1 METLSNLYET
11 NLYRC
16 LVYQEKQTDD
26 IYLTLCGVEKCLPGY
41 EFRCGSR
48 GGYHLHVILSGRGV
62 LNVNGMQSS
71 LRRGQMFVTKPGEN
85 TWYRADAEDP
95 WTYCWM
101 TFDGLRSGY
110 YAGSAGFLPGV
121 NSLQCRIDQSRFYA
135 CVKDVLDRPAM
146 TLAND
151 IWRLSMLLQF
161 ISLAVE
167 SNENKQFQNHREAVF
182 SPEVYAD
189 KALTFIQANFA
200 NIRITDVAQNI
211 GINRSY
217 LTKVF
222 KKKMGISPQEYLM
235 QCRFD
240 HACSLLAETDAMI
253 QDIARRVGYDN
264 VLTFSKIFK
273 ERYGVSPKNYR
284 IIKRNEKEPFS

>member
-1 METLSNLYET
+1 MNTLSNLYET

-26 IYLTLCGVEKCLPGY
+26 IYLTLCGVERCLPGY
-41 EFRCGSR
+41 EFRCGNR
-48 GGYHLHVILSGRGV
+48 GGYHLHVILSGKGI
-62 LNVNGMQSS
+62 LNVNGRQYN
-71 LRRGQMFVTKPGEN
+71 LRRGQMFVTKPGEE
-85 TWYRADAEDP
+85 TWYRADQQDP

-101 TFDGLRSGY
+101 TFDGLRSDF
-110 YAGSAGFLPGV
+110 YAESAGFPHGI
-121 NSLQCRIDQSRFYA
+121 NCQYCRIEQSRFYA
-135 CVKDVLDRPAM
+135 CVKETLDRPAM
-146 TLAND
+146 TLGND

-167 SNENKQFQNHREAVF
+167 SYETKQIPAHREIVF
-182 SPEVYAD
+182 SPDVYAD
-189 KALTFIQANFA
+189 KAVTFIQANFA
-200 NIRITDVAQNI
+200 NIRITDVAKNI

-240 HACSLLAETDAMI
+240 HACSLLTETDAMI
-253 QDIARRVGYDN
+253 QDIARHIGYDN

-273 ERYGVSPKNYR
+273 ERYGISPKNYR
-284 IIKRNEKEPFS
+284 IQKRNEKEPFS